1 MSASSRLSVRPFLIA
16 AASAAGCFLALPA
29 FSADDVR
36 YFDKAPSAEELRK
49 SLMEATPQA
58 KPRTRG
64 IVFGAPAEPVAAPA
78 APAPAAV
85 APAATM
91 APAVASPAPAPVQ
104 APSQAAVSL
113 PAPAAAPIAVP
124 AAPVAAAPAP
134 RQEIQVS
141 EKAIAFPIN
150 FRLGQ
155 SQIEAASYPFIDTM
169 ADFMKQNPNMRIL
182 VEGHTDATGN
192 PDRNMALSRERAF
205 SVSSYLIEKHRIDPS
220 RLMAIGRGQQEPLQA
235 LDPKDGR
242 NRRVQFRV
250 IGG

>member
-1 MSASSRLSVRPFLIA
+1 MSANSCLFVRPLLIA
-16 AASAAGCFLALPA
+16 AAAAAGCFITVPG

-36 YFDKAPSAEELRK
+36 YFDKAPSADELRK
-49 SLMEATPQA
+49 SLLESTPQA

-64 IVFGAPAEPVAAPA
+64 IVFGAPAAPTAAPAPPAAA
-78 APAPAAV
+78 APAPA
-85 APAATM
+85 M
-91 APAVASPAPAPVQ
+91 AAPAPVSIQ
-104 APSQAAVSL
+104 APSQAAVAM
-113 PAPAAAPIAVP
+113 PAPAAVPVSVAP
-124 AAPVAAAPAP
+124 AAPAPVASAPAP

-182 VEGHTDATGN
+182 VEGHTDASGN
-192 PDRNMALSRERAF
+192 SDRNMALSRERAF

-220 RLMAIGRGQQEPLQA
+220 RLMAIGRGQQEPLQSV
-235 LDPKDGR
+235 DPKDGR